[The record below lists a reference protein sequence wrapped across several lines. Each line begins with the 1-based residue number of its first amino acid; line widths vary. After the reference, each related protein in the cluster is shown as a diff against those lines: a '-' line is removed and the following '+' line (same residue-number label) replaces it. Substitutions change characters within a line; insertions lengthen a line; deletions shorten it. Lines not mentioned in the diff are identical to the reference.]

1 MCNFFQTERLPIY
14 RGSLCECSHLLDKRK
29 KQLACSN
36 LNLPRVQFL
45 HQVQDKEEV
54 QDEEEEVPEDTPQIT
69 SSVTTSNVTNLE
81 MREDLAPLPD
91 LRSISPPQSL
101 DEEEE
106 KEEHESCLD
115 DDSIKLTVSKEE
127 AIKFVKNNFGVIT
140 RFLATEECKYLK
152 RGKLC

>member
-1 MCNFFQTERLPIY
+1 MEVFVNVHTY
-14 RGSLCECSHLLDKRK
+14 WTTGK
-29 KQLACSN
+29 KQLTWGN

-45 HQVQDKEEV
+45 HQVQDEEKV
-54 QDEEEEVPEDTPQIT
+54 QDREEEVPEDTPQTT

-81 MREDLAPLPD
+81 TPEDLAPLPD
-91 LRSISPPQSL
+91 LRSILPPQSL

-106 KEEHESCLD
+106 KEEHESCVD

-140 RFLATEECKYLK
+140 RFLATEECKYPQ
-152 RGKLC
+152 REKLCVDV